1 LVVEQGGSDLH
12 LVSGNPPRI
21 RIHSEIHPVKYR
33 ELTVS
38 ETRELIHQILPA
50 GLEAEFRRAG
60 QVDFSYEVPSLSRFR
75 VNAFL
80 HHGGVGAVV
89 RVVPTQVKSLDDL
102 DLPPVFRSLCR
113 RRSGFILVTGPTGS
127 GKSTTLAAMV
137 DLINE
142 ERSAHVITIEQPVE
156 IIHAP
161 KRSLVSQRDVGIHS
175 SGFADALRSALR
187 EDPDVIVVSE
197 MRDLE
202 TIRLAVTAAE
212 MGSLVLGTLH
222 TVGAITTVERI
233 INAFPADEQPYIRS
247 MLSTSLSGIV
257 SQTLVRRADGRGRV
271 AAVEVLINNAA
282 VSNLVREGRVDQL
295 THVIQAGGL
304 QGMQTLEN
312 ALRRLVDEG
321 LITSE
326 DAYRNARDK
335 SQFRYIRK

>member
-1 LVVEQGGSDLH
+1 
-12 LVSGNPPRI
+12 
-21 RIHSEIHPVKYR
+21 
-33 ELTVS
+33 
-38 ETRELIHQILPA
+38 
-50 GLEAEFRRAG
+50 
-60 QVDFSYEVPSLSRFR
+60 
-75 VNAFL
+75 
-80 HHGGVGAVV
+80 
-89 RVVPTQVKSLDDL
+89 
-102 DLPPVFRSLCR
+102 
-113 RRSGFILVTGPTGS
+113 
-127 GKSTTLAAMV
+127 
-137 DLINE
+137 
-142 ERSAHVITIEQPVE
+142 VE